1 LSILQPVALQMN
13 DVLSRVFRVTPR
25 LTGLAA
31 LALSTSCSGLFS
43 GDDAGSAA
51 SIRIDT
57 RTPSTLADSDMVVM
71 RASVLDSAGN
81 VLPHAR
87 VAWKSLSRPIDVS
100 DDGHLHGH
108 LGGSDLCC
116 AFGGVLGR
124 EAQIVATVASHPQ
137 IADTTTAYVMLYAN
151 FVRIA
156 PRGAL
161 DNSFANVA
169 SLAVGQ
175 SVALHATGFVLT
187 QIRDYRF
194 PPSYDAAPVDQTV
207 YWISRTPEV
216 ATINFNGVVTANS
229 VGVAT
234 IVVKSRGFFVTDSA
248 TVTVH

>member
-1 LSILQPVALQMN
+1 MN
-13 DVLSRVFRVTPR
+13 DVLSRVFRVTPF

-57 RTPSTLADSDMVVM
+57 RTPSTLADSDMVAM

-87 VAWKSLSRPIDVS
+87 VEWKSLTPLAIDVS

-108 LGGSDLCC
+108 LGGSDICC
-116 AFGGVLGR
+116 ANWAFGRR
-124 EAQIVATVASHPQ
+124 EAKVVATVASHPQ

-161 DNSFANVA
+161 DNSFASVA

-216 ATINFNGVVTANS
+216 ATINFDGIVTANS

-234 IVVKSRGFFVTDSA
+234 IVVKSRGFLVTDSG